1 MARGRIGLD
10 DIKVGCQSCSLAEL
24 CLPRGL
30 SVEDTETLNRY
41 IKRERTLERGE
52 YLYHM
57 GDTDRA
63 LFVVR
68 SGSFK
73 TCLSTGGGDEQVLG
87 FYLPGELIGL
97 EAFETSRHDCSAV
110 ALQTSAICEIPGDKV
125 EELCSVV
132 SGLHHQMHMLIGRE
146 IKNNHAM
153 LLLLGKKTAQQK
165 LATFLLSL
173 SERFSQR
180 GFSRIDFNFIMSR
193 RDIGNYLG
201 IAVETVSRI
210 LAQMQEH
217 GLLTVDHRHVH
228 IHDIERLRALA
239 GDAGQAAQAQ
249 SVDSGTIDH

>member
-1 MARGRIGLD
+1 MPKGRICLE
-10 DIKVGCQSCSLAEL
+10 DIKVCCQCCSLAEL

-30 SVEDTETLNRY
+30 TLEETEQLDQY

-52 YLYHM
+52 YLYRM
-57 GDTDRA
+57 GESDKS

-68 SGSFK
+68 SGAFK
-73 TCLSTGGGDEQVLG
+73 TCLSTNGGDEQVLG

-97 EAFETSRHDCSAV
+97 EAFETHQHDCSAV
-110 ALQTSAICEIPGDKV
+110 ALQTSTICEIPGDKI

-173 SERFSQR
+173 SLRFSQR
-180 GFSRIDFNFIMSR
+180 GFSHIDFNFIMSR

-201 IAVETVSRI
+201 IAVETVSRL
-210 LAQMQEH
+210 LAAMQDE
-217 GLLTVDHRHVH
+217 GLLSVDHRHVH
-228 IHDIERLRALA
+228 IHDIDKLRQIA
-239 GDAGQAAQAQ
+239 GDNVEVSEA
-249 SVDSGTIDH
+249 VR